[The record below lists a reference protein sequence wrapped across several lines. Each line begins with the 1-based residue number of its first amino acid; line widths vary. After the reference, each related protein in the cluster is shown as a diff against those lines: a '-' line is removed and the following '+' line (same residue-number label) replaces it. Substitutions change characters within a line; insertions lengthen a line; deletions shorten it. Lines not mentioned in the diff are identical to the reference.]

1 MAKLKKWSQVRIRKI
16 RSSGISSEEVKA
28 AIQKF
33 RGRIVTLPEELS
45 LRRGIKVKGLEPYES
60 IFFMEEYG

>member
-1 MAKLKKWSQVRIRKI
+1 MAKLKKWIRIRKI
-16 RSSGISSEEVKA
+16 RDSGISSEEVKT

-45 LRRGIKVKGLEPYES
+45 PRRVIKVKGMEPYES
-60 IFFMEEYG
+60 IFFMEELI